1 MTGTATKLAVRP
13 LSPVLGVEITG
24 VDLREEP
31 DAATRA
37 AILEAWARHH
47 MLVLPDQMLGD
58 GDQIRFCEIFAPV
71 QPERLSPHL
80 VDRKKPGVHYVAN
93 TRPDAILPDG
103 EIIWHSDQPF
113 YELPSQATTLYAI
126 EVPSSGGETSFAN
139 CHLAYDALPPEIK
152 RRLEGLRALNAY
164 YYESPNRLRKTTA
177 VREPEAPRA
186 VQPVIRT
193 HPLTGRKSIY
203 VNRLMTD
210 YILDIDP
217 AESNEIL
224 NELFDLIEQPRF
236 QYQHRW
242 RVGDLVIWD
251 NRCLLHM
258 RNSYDHINE
267 RRTLRRIT
275 IAGDRPY

>member
-1 MTGTATKLAVRP
+1 MTITATTIKVRP
-13 LSPVLGVEITG
+13 LSPVLGAEITG
-24 VDLREEP
+24 VDLREDP
-31 DAATRA
+31 DEATRA
-37 AILEAWARHH
+37 AILDAWFRHH
-47 MLVLPDQMLGD
+47 MLVLPGQQLDD
-58 GDQIRFCEIFAPV
+58 EHQIRFCEIFAPV

-80 VDRKKPGVHYVAN
+80 TDRKKPGVHYVAN

-113 YELPSQATTLYAI
+113 YDLPSQATTLYAI
-126 EVPSSGGETSFAN
+126 DVPSKGGETSFAN
-139 CHLAYDALPPEIK
+139 CHLAYDELSDAMK
-152 RRLEGLRALNAY
+152 KRLEGLRALNAY
-164 YYESPNRLRKTTA
+164 YYESPNRLRKA
-177 VREPEAPRA
+177 VEEREPEAPRA

-193 HPLTGRKSIY
+193 HPATGRKSIY

-217 AESNEIL
+217 AESKEIL
-224 NELFDLIEQPRF
+224 EMLFDLIEQPRF
-236 QYQHRW
+236 QYQHKW

-258 RNSYDHINE
+258 RNSYDHVNE

-275 IAGDRPY
+275 VAGDRPY